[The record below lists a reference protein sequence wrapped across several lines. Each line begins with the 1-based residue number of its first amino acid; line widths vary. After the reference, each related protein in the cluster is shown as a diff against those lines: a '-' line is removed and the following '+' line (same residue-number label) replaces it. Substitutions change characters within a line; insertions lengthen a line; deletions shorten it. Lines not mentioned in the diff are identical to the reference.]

1 MYFITAFA
9 LVKTVSMALA
19 TSPNQGV
26 VALDVEGVLIPEIWV
41 AVADRTGIEDLRRTT
56 RDEPDYDKLMQFRL
70 RILDANGL
78 TMSLIEE
85 VISGLRPLDGAV
97 HFLDS
102 LRSKYQVVLLSD
114 TFEQFARP
122 FMRQLGMPTILC
134 HRLLIEDDRIAG
146 YELRIDNQKQRAVEA
161 LRGLNYRVVA
171 SGDSYND
178 TTMLTAANAGFL
190 FRAPQNVIKEFPQF
204 RAFTDYADLESAIDG
219 VLLGH

>member
-1 MYFITAFA
+1 
-9 LVKTVSMALA
+9 MALA
-19 TSPNQGV
+19 TSPNQAV

-85 VISGLRPLDGAV
+85 VISGLKPLDGAV
-97 HFLDS
+97 QFLDS

-161 LRGLNYRVVA
+161 LRGLNYKVVA

-190 FRAPQNVIKEFPQF
+190 FRAPQNVIREFPQF
-204 RAFTDYADLESAIDG
+204 RAFTDYADLECAIDG
-219 VLLGH
+219 ALLGH